1 MRRINLQDATIEAL
15 LERYVDI
22 GAQQD
27 EALLD
32 QDTRR
37 FNRLFD
43 RMIEVEQELASRGK
57 DARLQLLTLYEHPN
71 AQVRLNAIKE
81 TLAVAPKRARMALKE
96 LAESVDYPQAMDA
109 GMSIDGLDDGSWKP
123 T

>member
-1 MRRINLQDATIEAL
+1 MRRINLSEASIEAL
-15 LERYVDI
+15 LERYVEI
-22 GAQQD
+22 GVQQD

-32 QDTRR
+32 TDTRR

-43 RMIEVEQELASRGK
+43 RMIEVEQELASRGE
-57 DARLQLLTLYEHPN
+57 DARLELLKLYDHPN

-81 TLAVAPKRARMALKE
+81 TLAVAPVRAREALDA
-96 LAESVDYPQAMDA
+96 LANSVDYPQAGDA
-109 GMSIDGLDDGSWKP
+109 GMTIRNLERGIFKP